1 MSSFNQY
8 NYSFLRTK
16 FVFHMFINRN
26 TWPENSALWQK
37 LAREIKKSDLLK
49 RGAELDIGDGQYE
62 EFMIS
67 SVTRPGQTKHN
78 NNNTAK

>member
-1 MSSFNQY
+1 
-8 NYSFLRTK
+8 
-16 FVFHMFINRN
+16 MFINRK
-26 TWPENSALWQK
+26 TWPENSALFRQRKANAGK
-37 LAREIKKSDLLK
+37 LTREIKKSDL